1 LPDRN
6 GLNPK
11 EKNPVRPSPHC
22 IAMISVHS
30 SPIGRL
36 GTQDTGGMSVYIR
49 ELARALGERG
59 HRVDIFTRTADGAQP
74 GERIALS
81 ENVRLIHLD
90 PGISADAPK
99 TELVPH
105 LFTFFKALE
114 EFRAR
119 AGIHYDVVHSHY
131 WLSGQ
136 VGILARQA
144 WGVPHVTTFHTLGA
158 VKNLLCE
165 NATESETR
173 IAAEHRIVE
182 SCDWIL
188 VTSKREMQ
196 NLGCHYHAPVD
207 KLAVVPCGVNLGL
220 FRPVAK
226 PAARRRIGVA
236 LQDRLV
242 LYVGRFAPEKGLNR
256 LLTAVACLKHY
267 PRLRVMIVGGDGEG
281 DPAHR
286 RMRQLCRAA
295 GIDERVTFAGRI
307 DQTVLPQYYS
317 AADLLVLPSVYESF
331 GMVALEALACGT
343 PVVATR
349 VGATD
354 DLIRQEAAGRLVKG
368 DSARALADAIAEV
381 LSQNE
386 QHPEMVRRSVWRYDW
401 SRVAEGVLAVYRDSR
416 IAAGPAIEE
425 SYDDAATACAAGRCE
440 IAGCRAEEAA
450 LMAAGG

>member
-1 LPDRN
+1 M
-6 GLNPK
+6 
-11 EKNPVRPSPHC
+11 RPSPHH

-49 ELARALGERG
+49 ELARALGDRG

-74 GERIALS
+74 GQPIALS

-90 PGISADAPK
+90 PGASADVPK
-99 TELVPH
+99 AELVPY
-105 LFTFFKALE
+105 LLTFFRALE
-114 EFRAR
+114 EFRESE
-119 AGIHYDVVHSHY
+119 GIDYDVVHSHY

-158 VKNLLCE
+158 VKNLLCA
-165 NATESETR
+165 NAAESETR
-173 IAAEHRIVE
+173 IAAERRIVE
-182 SCDWIL
+182 SCDRIL
-188 VTSKREMQ
+188 VTSRREMQ
-196 NLGCHYHAPVD
+196 NLRCHYRAPVD

-242 LYVGRFAPEKGLNR
+242 LYVGRFAPEKGLDR
-256 LLTAVACLKHY
+256 LLAAVACLNHY

-286 RMRQLCRAA
+286 RMRQMCRTA
-295 GIDERVTFAGRI
+295 GIDEQVTFAGRV

-317 AADLLVLPSVYESF
+317 AADLLALPSVYESF

-354 DLIRQEAAGRLVKG
+354 DLIRQEATGRLVKS
-368 DSARALADAIAEV
+368 DSARSLADAIAAV
-381 LSQNE
+381 LSQKE
-386 QHPEMVRRSVWRYDW
+386 QHAEAARRSVWRYDW
-401 SRVAEGVLAVYRDSR
+401 SRVAEEVLAVYRHSR
-416 IAAGPAIEE
+416 TAAGQTVEDAH
-425 SYDDAATACAAGRCE
+425 DDAAALCAAGRCE

-450 LMAAGG
+450 LMAAGGLQ

>member
-1 LPDRN
+1 MIQKLKGSN
-6 GLNPK
+6 G
-11 EKNPVRPSPHC
+11 VRSAPSS

-74 GERIALS
+74 GQPFALS

-90 PGISADAPK
+90 LGAGADAPK
-99 TELVPH
+99 AELAPY
-105 LFTFFKALE
+105 LSSFFRALE
-114 EFRAR
+114 EFRESE
-119 AGIHYDVVHSHY
+119 GIDYDVVHSHY

-158 VKNLLCE
+158 VKNLLCA
-165 NATESETR
+165 NASESETR
-173 IAAEHRIVE
+173 IAAERRIVE
-182 SCDWIL
+182 SCDRIL
-188 VTSKREMQ
+188 VTSRREMQ
-196 NLGCHYHAPVD
+196 NLRCHYRAPVNN
-207 KLAVVPCGVNLGL
+207 LAVVPCGVNLGL
-220 FRPVAK
+220 FRPVPK
-226 PAARRRIGVA
+226 PDARRRIGVA

-242 LYVGRFAPEKGLNR
+242 LYVGRFAPEKGLDR
-256 LLTAVACLKHY
+256 LLAAVACLQHF

-281 DPAHR
+281 DPAYR
-286 RMRQLCRAA
+286 RMRHVCREA
-295 GIDERVTFAGRI
+295 GIEERVTFAGRV

-354 DLIRQEAAGRLVKG
+354 ELIRQEATGRLVKS
-368 DSARALADAIAEV
+368 DSARSLADAIAAV
-381 LSQNE
+381 LSQQE
-386 QHPEMVRRSVWRYDW
+386 QHPEAAHRSVWRYDW
-401 SRVAEGVLAVYRDSR
+401 SRVAEEVLAVYRESR
-416 IAAGPAIEE
+416 MAAGPAVEDAH
-425 SYDDAATACAAGRCE
+425 DDAAALCVAGRCE